1 MSILGALQAGV
12 SGLGAQSS
20 AMGAIADNIANMNT
34 IGYKNNNVS
43 FSTLVTKQVSSSKY
57 SAGGVQSHT
66 SQSIDTQGLLSSV
79 SSTTSLAV
87 SGNGYF
93 VVNSHNTGEGTWAY
107 TRAGDFLKDE
117 TGYLVNSGGYYA
129 QAWSLMPWDGT
140 ESASTVEINGITYMK
155 AYKNE
160 NGETVY
166 INDNIVD
173 QNNLRGI
180 DLSTIGGTA
189 TPTTQIAFGANL
201 PSGSRIGDTHSV
213 STLIYDSLGNPNNI
227 SLNYT
232 KETANSWGLGTS
244 IPSGAAAINLYT
256 NDGLVYS
263 SIGQMEFTEVPAE
276 GSTIK
281 ISGNA
286 NGVANEIVFEFVNDK
301 NLTNGDQIGNGN
313 TNIAVN
319 ISGANSVKDA
329 IDQFL
334 KAIEHNVRDAG
345 RFTRDNNSIK
355 IQQSLTGDALTI
367 DCSGTLA
374 CVQSAADID
383 QSSGISL
390 GKFTVEAIDNKIKN
404 CAYVD
409 FNNISANGTD
419 SITIDNIEFV
429 FGAGTDTPNKIY
441 LGANNSPEA
450 YVDALIRE
458 IKDSG
463 VDEPERFVASGRTLQ
478 IIPSSTGSDIE
489 LSLNVDNV
497 DNADFAYISGGIP
510 QTILPTAAAPAIIKN
525 TFKYDEVDQLGNQ
538 IPAIMFNADGTPK
551 SINVENMEIYWANGA
566 QDMTGEV
573 KMGDGVQI
581 KINMGEENVST
592 GLTNLSGGFSTGY
605 INQDGATF
613 GSYAGVTV
621 GEDGVVTAVFSNGET
636 RPIAIIPLATFV
648 NANGMEAL
656 NNNVWIATTESGNPL
671 LTQATT
677 GGAGEIVSSSLESS
691 TVDLAT
697 EFSNMIVVQRAYS
710 AAGKIMTTA
719 DEMLQELTNLV

>member
-93 VVNSHNTGEGTWAY
+93 VVNSINTGDGTWAY

-140 ESASTVEINGITYMK
+140 ESAATVEINGIVYMK

-180 DLSTIGGTA
+180 NLSNIGGTA

-232 KETANSWGLGTS
+232 KETANSWGLNTS

-263 SIGQMEFTEVPAE
+263 SIGQMEFTDIPAE
-276 GSTIK
+276 GSIIK
-281 ISGNA
+281 IND
-286 NGVANEIVFEFVNDK
+286 NIVFEFVNDK
-301 NLTNGDQIGNGN
+301 NLENGSAIGNGN
-313 TNIAVN
+313 DNIAVN
-319 ISGANSVKDA
+319 IAEANSVKDA
-329 IDQFL
+329 IEAFL
-334 KAIEHNVRDAG
+334 EAIELNVRDAG
-345 RFTRDNNSIK
+345 RFTRDNNAIK
-355 IQQSLTGDALTI
+355 ISQSLTGDALTI

-374 CVQSAADID
+374 CLQSAAAID
-383 QSSGISL
+383 KSSGLST
-390 GKFTVEAIDNKIKN
+390 GVFTVEAVDNQIKN

-409 FNNISANGTD
+409 FTSITQGE
-419 SITIDNIEFV
+419 SITIDGIEFV
-429 FGAGTDTPNKIY
+429 FDNALNADTPTKIY
-441 LGANNSPEA
+441 VGYSADYSMDQ
-450 YVDALIRE
+450 YVDMLTRKIQ
-458 IKDSG
+458 DSN
-463 VDEPERFVASGRTLQ
+463 VAEPDRFVASGKTLQ
-478 IIPSSTGSDIE
+478 IIPTSTGEDIT
-489 LSLNVDNV
+489 LNYSIE
-497 DNADFAYISGGIP
+497 ADFAQIAGGDP
-510 QTILPTAAAPAIIKN
+510 ETVLPATITN
-525 TFKYDEVDQLGNQ
+525 TFTYDDVDQLGSK
-538 IPAIMFNADGTPK
+538 IPAIMFNSDGTPK
-551 SINVENMEIYWANGA
+551 NINVENMEIYWANGA

-573 KMGDGVQI
+573 KSGDGVQI
-581 KINMGEENVST
+581 KINMGEKNVST
-592 GLTNLSGGFSTGY
+592 GLTNLSGDFSTSY

-621 GEDGVVTAVFSNGET
+621 GDDGVVTAVFSNGET

>member
-34 IGYKNNNVS
+34 VGYKTNNVS

-93 VVNSHNTGEGTWAY
+93 VVNSINTGDGTWAY

-140 ESASTVEINGITYMK
+140 ESASTVDINGITYMK

-180 DLSTIGGTA
+180 NLSNIGGTA

-201 PSGSRIGDTHSV
+201 PSSSRIGETHSV

-232 KETANSWGLGTS
+232 KETANSWGLSTS

-263 SIGQMEFTEVPAE
+263 SIGQMEFTSIPAE
-276 GSTIK
+276 GSTIT
-281 ISGNA
+281 ISETV
-286 NGVANEIVFEFVNDK
+286 NGTVNETVFEFVNDA
-301 NLTNGDQIGNGN
+301 T
-313 TNIAVN
+313 AVN
-319 ISGANSVKDA
+319 GAVNADGKVTVKISDANSVKDA
-329 IDQFL
+329 IDRFL
-334 KAIEHNVRDAG
+334 EAIELNVRDAG
-345 RFTRDNNSIK
+345 RFSRDNNAIK
-355 IQQSLTGDALTI
+355 IQQSLTGGALQI

-383 QSSGISL
+383 QSSGLSQGI
-390 GKFTVEAIDNKIKN
+390 FTVEAVDNQIKN

-409 FNNISANGTD
+409 FTSITQGQ
-419 SITIDNIEFV
+419 SITIDGVEFV
-429 FGAGTDTPNKIY
+429 FDNVQNANTPTKIY
-441 LGANNSPEA
+441 VGYSADYSMA
-450 YVDALIRE
+450 QYVDILTRKIQ
-458 IKDSG
+458 DSN
-463 VDEPERFVASGRTLQ
+463 VAEPDRFVASGKTLQ
-478 IIPSSTGSDIE
+478 IIPTSTGEDITI
-489 LSLNVDNV
+489 NYTIT
-497 DNADFAYISGGIP
+497 ADFAQIAGGDP
-510 QTILPTAAAPAIIKN
+510 ENVVPATIKN
-525 TFKYDEVDQLGNQ
+525 TFTYDDVDQLGSK
-538 IPAIMFNADGTPK
+538 IPAIMFNSDGTPK
-551 SINVENMEIYWANGA
+551 TINAENMEIYWANGA

-573 KMGDGVQI
+573 KLGDGVQI

-592 GLTNLSGGFSTGY
+592 GLTNLSGGFSTSY

-636 RPIAIIPLATFV
+636 RPIAIIPLAIFV